1 MTGLDKI
8 FQGTVFV
15 SAVLY
20 IVAGVPL
27 LLCWVSVFIV
37 IALVL
42 AAVIIGNLT
51 SLKSKYLLFKHMF
64 TVYTMLLL
72 SDYQL
77 HGGVRT
83 VAEAECADPGPK
95 LPAVWLALAS
105 GDETARPLLISQAQ
119 EESQNQQSRIGAFNM
134 SGFVCCMYMA
144 LQFKHFSWY
153 G

>member
-64 TVYTMLLL
+64 TLT
-72 SDYQL
+72 Q
-77 HGGVRT
+77 
-83 VAEAECADPGPK
+83 C
-95 LPAVWLALAS
+95 
-105 GDETARPLLISQAQ
+105 
-119 EESQNQQSRIGAFNM
+119 
-134 SGFVCCMYMA
+134 
-144 LQFKHFSWY
+144 
-153 G
+153 